1 MAMAIA
7 MMTTTADGD
16 GHGVCDDR
24 KSPSRNKA
32 RIIRTMRA
40 TKARSYTTVC
50 RHHGSS
56 LPASRGHRDRA
67 PQLTKIT
74 HQLICELVSHHR
86 REEDVGIALGGS
98 LITESQALQE
108 QATGQEHAGSH
119 AA

>member
-1 MAMAIA
+1 MAKAMA

-56 LPASRGHRDRA
+56 LPASRGNRVRA
-67 PQLTKIT
+67 PQLINMA
-74 HQLICELVSHHR
+74 HQLTCELISHHR
-86 REEDVGIALGGS
+86 REEDVGIAMGGS
-98 LITESQALQE
+98 LIN
-108 QATGQEHAGSH
+108 
-119 AA
+119 

>member
-1 MAMAIA
+1 MAMAMA

-50 RHHGSS
+50 RPHGSS
-56 LPASRGHRDRA
+56 LPASRGNRVRA
-67 PQLTKIT
+67 PQLINMA
-74 HQLICELVSHHR
+74 HQLICELVTTVAKKMS
-86 REEDVGIALGGS
+86 
-98 LITESQALQE
+98 ALQWVV
-108 QATGQEHAGSH
+108 H
-119 AA
+119 